1 MRHPRE
7 SAPAGNWC
15 LRHRCG
21 SDENQYRSTRLPE
34 IATATPFSGYAA
46 QPFQCDIAPI
56 RPSPAHAHHLG
67 TLVDVRMHRGYVRLQ
82 LADKAPTRTP
92 IGCCANTCTRTPTC
106 PRSPRTRSTLSPRK
120 STTARVECS
129 GGQPRPRLSVL
140 PSPRR
145 RCFGLRSGAVL
156 GYDHDRGHRRL
167 GPRACSRRDPRR
179 MRRCP
184 RHLIICECRPPWRE
198 DLGPRLDPAQFRRI
212 PRRAA

>member
-1 MRHPRE
+1 VAKYISPQTYCGWPRSTVRHPRE

-140 PSPRR
+140 PSHADAASA
-145 RCFGLRSGAVL
+145 CVAVRFSATIMTVAT
-156 GYDHDRGHRRL
+156 GDQVPEHVRGEIRV
-167 GPRACSRRDPRR
+167 
-179 MRRCP
+179 
-184 RHLIICECRPPWRE
+184 EC
-198 DLGPRLDPAQFRRI
+198 DVAHGI
-212 PRRAA
+212 

>member
-7 SAPAGNWC
+7 SAPAGNWR

-129 GGQPRPRLSVL
+129 GGQPRPRRSVL

-145 RCFGLRSGAVL
+145 CCLGLRSGAVL
-156 GYDHDRGHRRL
+156 RCDHDRMATGGLSELDVARVQRWCADQVPEHVRGEIRV
-167 GPRACSRRDPRR
+167 
-179 MRRCP
+179 
-184 RHLIICECRPPWRE
+184 EC
-198 DLGPRLDPAQFRRI
+198 DVAHGI
-212 PRRAA
+212 